1 MAKKRTGLGPG
12 QLPGSLKDFLEADP
26 DTLSVSLLLHYLE
39 EVEQQNLLLHK
50 ANADLQSKISTQ
62 MHSFERSLNNMKE
75 EVERLKGVR
84 LTEFRKAAL
93 EKQVE
98 KNETKPYSRA
108 HSRSNKGARRY

>member
-1 MAKKRTGLGPG
+1 MAKKRTGLGAG

-26 DTLSVSLLLHYLE
+26 DRLSVSLLLVYLE
-39 EVEQQNLLLHK
+39 EVEEQNRLLHK
-50 ANADLQSKISTQ
+50 ANDALQNIISTQ
-62 MHSFERSLNNMKE
+62 MHSFERSLAHFKE

-93 EKQVE
+93 EKQVM
-98 KNETKPYSRA
+98 KNETKPYSRV